1 MLGFAPL
8 GSGMGADGA
17 SWAFAVRFACMI
29 SFWLGGCRR
38 GIGTA
43 MPKGVLGLST
53 ALSGLF
59 SYVWALGAPSGFTF
73 SVLLALPRE
82 KVEMESVGRG
92 AVAAA
97 LGAFSGE

>member
-8 GSGMGADGA
+8 GSGMGAAGA
-17 SWAFAVRFACMI
+17 SVAFACLLACCI
-29 SFWLGGCRR
+29 SFCVGGCLS

-59 SYVWALGAPSGFTF
+59 S
-73 SVLLALPRE
+73 
-82 KVEMESVGRG
+82 
-92 AVAAA
+92 
-97 LGAFSGE
+97 